1 MSGMRL
7 RTFLFLTL
15 PALFLVETTAHTA
28 LAQAFDPANERHA
41 FSSQLV
47 ETYGPQLVA
56 VLVIL
61 VGAVLGR
68 RALAFRAEGP
78 QQLPRW
84 RLAALPMV
92 GFLAQEHLE
101 RILQDGQVGWLTTL
115 EPVVLIGVGLQLPC
129 GLLAVWLVRTLL
141 RAAERLGCTLARRG
155 LYGPRPPER
164 LAASASP
171 SLRLSVLASRHA
183 GRAPPFPA

>member
-1 MSGMRL
+1 M
-7 RTFLFLTL
+7 
-15 PALFLVETTAHTA
+15 ETC
-28 LAQAFDPANERHA
+28 
-41 FSSQLV
+41 
-47 ETYGPQLVA
+47 GPQLVA

-61 VGAVLGR
+61 AGTILGR
-68 RALAFRAEGP
+68 RALAFRAEGRQP
-78 QQLPRW
+78 LRAGGSPRCRW
-84 RLAALPMV
+84 WDSSRRSTSA
-92 GFLAQEHLE
+92 

-155 LYGPRPPER
+155 LHGPRPPER

-171 SLRLSVLASRHA
+171 SLRLSALASRHA